1 MSFMVHACSS
11 SICHESHVRAWIS
24 RTWFKGADTT
34 VVLKFLASFL
44 QRNLGPDSDDYLKCL
59 LQCCEA
65 GNKFLSILYH
75 NDLWLPSAAAKNV
88 VKQGNMFV
96 LTYKRLASM
105 AYARALTRFLLI
117 PKHHLF
123 MHVVLTLEEQLKQKG
138 PILNPLCDSCQM
150 CEDFINKISTLGR
163 SVSQQKFC
171 EATLLQY
178 MLCVQRN
185 W

>member
-1 MSFMVHACSS
+1 M
-11 SICHESHVRAWIS
+11 
-24 RTWFKGADTT
+24 
-34 VVLKFLASFL
+34 VLKFLASFL
-44 QRNLGPDSDDYLKCL
+44 QANLGSDSDPYLKCL
-59 LQCCEA
+59 LECCQA

-75 NDLWLPSAAAKNV
+75 NELWLPSGAGRQV
-88 VKQGNMFV
+88 VKQGDKFI
-96 LTYKRLASM
+96 LTYKRLASL
-105 AYARALTRFLLI
+105 AYARGMTRFLII

-123 MHVVLTLEEQLKQKG
+123 MHVVLMLQQQLKHKG

-178 MLCVQRN
+178 KLCVQRN